1 MTRAGAEFES
11 EGGER
16 RRRPGRDLCGIGGLP
31 VDAVCDLLGRARA
44 LEDAPHR
51 PEVLRGRTVVC
62 FFGEPSTR
70 TRTSFELAARRLG
83 ADVIFFGNDGT
94 TSAAKGES
102 ALDAARNLD
111 AMGIDVFV
119 ARDRQTGWPQVLCHH
134 LGARVVNAGDGVG
147 EHPTQALA
155 DALTILE
162 AFGRSP
168 ADGARALAGLRV
180 AICGDIIHG
189 RVAHSNLH
197 LLPRLGAEV
206 VVAGPEGLVDGAELP
221 EGVTLAPSFDDA
233 VVGAHVVMMLRIQ
246 RERLARGRDLPDD
259 AAYHARWGLDAR
271 RVGLADPHA
280 IVMHPG
286 PMNRG
291 VEIADAV
298 ADGPRSRILRQVT
311 HGVAVRMAVLARACD
326 RQGALP
332 EAKR

>member
-1 MTRAGAEFES
+1 MTRAGAEIES
-11 EGGER
+11 EGQ
-16 RRRPGRDLCGIGGLP
+16 RRPGRDLCGIGGMP
-31 VDAVCDLLGRARA
+31 VDAVCELLGRAAA
-44 LEDAPHR
+44 LEAAPYR

-83 ADVIFFGNDGT
+83 ADVIHFGNDSS

-111 AMGIDVFV
+111 AMGVDVFV
-119 ARDRQTGWPQVLCHH
+119 ARDRHDGWPQVLCHH
-134 LGARVVNAGDGVG
+134 LRARVVNAGDGVT

-162 AFGRSP
+162 AFERSP
-168 ADGARALAGLRV
+168 SAEARALAGVRV
-180 AICGDIIHG
+180 AICGDIRHG

-206 VVAGPEGLVDGAELP
+206 VVAGPEGLIDAAELP
-221 EGVTLAPSFDDA
+221 EGVAVAPSFDA
-233 VVGAHVVMMLRIQ
+233 ALEGANVVMMLRIQ
-246 RERLARGRDLPDD
+246 RERLAGAHGAPD
-259 AAYHARWGLDAR
+259 AVTYHARWGLDTR
-271 RVGLADPHA
+271 RLGLAAADA

-291 VEIADAV
+291 VEIADVV

-326 RQGALP
+326 RLAALP
-332 EAKR
+332 EARR